1 VHQKQSAITLFVHG
15 RRGSNED
22 FNMKESLKLVAV
34 TILLQG
40 CTVLSNPISCPQIGA
55 TYNATTAN
63 GQNLRLDTRGPIGR
77 FGELSGLGFSPT
89 QKGPSGDPAIFSF
102 ADGDSGERLGMWDS
116 KTGERMMTFQIRNTT
131 TINWDWEA
139 MTIGSCGNTGES
151 DTCIYI
157 GDLGDNTARVSGGDR
172 TQRTSFIPRILK
184 IKEPML
190 EDFED
195 TDYIPESYISILTID
210 YLHSTS
216 PTEFADVEAIFVD
229 HTGWG
234 EGGTIGDIYL
244 VSKWDR
250 NRNRYLDLTRLFKI
264 PPSAW
269 PDKYDGATAHF
280 SPFAVGYYDWKG
292 EEEASGRYTYVTD
305 GQLMGMPW
313 RGGEMSY
320 DGTLI
325 ALTTTKNST
334 IFLRCPGVSVADT
347 LAAPAAETKYCRL
360 WDQPTGRSQV
370 ETIAFS
376 PDGKRSLSIPEG
388 HRPRMGW
395 TEFDYTDTSQVCPET
410 APPPTDVPTSTP
422 PPTGVPTRTPTTAP
436 TRLPSRAPTRSPTQ
450 KPSSSHSEA
459 PTMSPTMTQSVASTP
474 TSFAELTMVGN
485 RVGGLSM
492 CEADC
497 DSDFECDEGLICYS
511 RSKGSPSVPGCS
523 GNADEIGDGNE
534 DFCIFPVV
542 QMAGDGKD
550 GLSVCQA
557 DCDSNADCE
566 GDLVCYQRSKWSM
579 SSVPGCSGNVN
590 EIGNG
595 GEDFCIVASAS
606 FAALAM
612 VAIGLDGMQVCQ
624 GDCDRNSDCAGSL
637 VCYQRSK
644 GISLVPG
651 CRGDADDF
659 GDGSEDF
666 CVHPLALA
674 PSGLKTAAHPSDPS
688 RETTGLIV
696 AVCIVG
702 ALLIGTLIVYFKFC
716 KRPQPTMSKSGR
728 ESEDN
733 SIDMQTAATS
743 LGASK
748 AQTEGDSRGMYRN
761 QVEGKPS
768 ANSSHCGMTGLINL

>member
-1 VHQKQSAITLFVHG
+1 LRSLHQKPSSITLFVHG
-15 RRGSNED
+15 WRGSNE
-22 FNMKESLKLVAV
+22 NYSMKESLKLVAV

-55 TYNATTAN
+55 TYNATKEN
-63 GQNLRLDTRGPIGR
+63 GQNLRLDTRDPIGR
-77 FGELSGLGFSPT
+77 YGELSGLGFSPT
-89 QKGPSGDPAIFSF
+89 QKGPSGDPVIFSF
-102 ADGDSGERLGMWDS
+102 SDGGSGERLGMWDS
-116 KTGERMMTFQIRNTT
+116 KTGERLMTFQIHNTT

-157 GDLGDNTARVSGGDR
+157 ADTGDNTARASGGRR
-172 TQRTSFIPRILK
+172 TARASFIPRILK

-195 TDYIPESYISILTID
+195 TDYIPDSYISILTID

-216 PTEFADVEAIFVD
+216 PTEYADVEAIFVD

-234 EGGTIGDIYL
+234 EGGTIGDMYL

-269 PDKYDGATAHF
+269 PDKYDVATTHF
-280 SPFAVGYYDWKG
+280 SPFAVGHYDWKG
-292 EEEASGRYTYVTD
+292 EEDASGRYTYVTD
-305 GQLMGMPW
+305 GQLMGMTW

-325 ALTTTKNST
+325 ALSTTVNST

-347 LAAPAAETKYCRL
+347 LAAPTAATKYCRL

-370 ETIAFS
+370 ETFAFS
-376 PDGKRSLSIPEG
+376 PDGKRSLAIPEG
-388 HRPRMGW
+388 HHPRMGW
-395 TEFDYTDTSQVCPET
+395 TEFSYTDTSQVCPG
-410 APPPTDVPTSTP
+410 PTP
-422 PPTGVPTRTPTTAP
+422 PPIGVPTRKPT
-436 TRLPSRAPTRSPTQ
+436 RAPTRAPTL

-459 PTMSPTMTQSVASTP
+459 PTMSATTTQSVAPT

-485 RVGGLSM
+485 GVGGLSI

-497 DSDFECDEGLICYS
+497 DSDFECADGLICYT

-523 GNADEIGDGNE
+523 GNADEIGDASE
-534 DFCIFPVV
+534 DFCIFPEV
-542 QMAGDGKD
+542 QLAGDGND
-550 GLSVCQA
+550 ALSVCQA
-557 DCDSNADCE
+557 DCDSNSDCE
-566 GDLVCYQRSKWSM
+566 GDLVCYQRSKGSM
-579 SSVPGCSGNVN
+579 GVPGCSGNVN

-595 GEDFCIVASAS
+595 DEDFCIVASAS

-612 VAIGLDGMQVCQ
+612 VEIGLDGMQVCQ
-624 GDCDRNSDCAGSL
+624 GDCDKDRDCAGSL

-644 GISLVPG
+644 GISRVPG
-651 CRGDADDF
+651 CRGNADDF

-666 CVHPLALA
+666 CVHPLAVVS
-674 PSGLKTAAHPSDPS
+674 PGLEIATYSSDSS
-688 RETTGLIV
+688 RETGIIV
-696 AVCIVG
+696 AVSIVSALVIG
-702 ALLIGTLIVYFKFC
+702 AAIVYFKFC
-716 KRPQPTMSKSGR
+716 NRPQPTKSKSGK

-748 AQTEGDSRGMYRN
+748 AQTEGDAEGMN
-761 QVEGKPS
+761 LNKVDGKPR
-768 ANSSHCGMTGLINL
+768 ANPSHYSMTGLIDL